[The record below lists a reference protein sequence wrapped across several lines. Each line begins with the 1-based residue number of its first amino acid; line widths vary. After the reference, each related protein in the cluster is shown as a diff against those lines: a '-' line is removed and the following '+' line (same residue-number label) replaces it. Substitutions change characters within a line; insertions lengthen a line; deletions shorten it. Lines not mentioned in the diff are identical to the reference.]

1 MKFKVTM
8 KDPDTLSDAIDDAV
22 KDDLKKIEGL
32 SDDDREALAYGRRK
46 EAGDVAA
53 KWFRYG
59 EYVTVEIDTEARTA
73 IVCQSE

>member
-22 KDDLKKIEGL
+22 KDDLETVAGL
-32 SDDDREALAYGRRK
+32 SSDDREALFETRRK
-46 EAGDVAA
+46 AAGEVAA

-59 EYVTVEIDTEARTA
+59 EYVTVEIDTEAQTA